1 MADASSTSL
10 TTNVV
15 DLASVS
21 LHEIGSTRALLLEDA
36 INQLTAAIRSGG
48 NVESIQGQRD

>member
-1 MADASSTSL
+1 MAGASCL

-15 DLASVS
+15 DLASVP
-21 LHEIGSTRALLLEDA
+21 LFEIRSTRDPLVVGADQQQATE
-36 INQLTAAIRSGG
+36 IRSGG